1 MQQRRQLVV
10 TLQFRRSTW
19 WQCCTAV
26 GAAEAPVS
34 SEEAVEAE
42 AEAEAEEAGGGAAA
56 SKDSV

>member
-10 TLQFRRSTW
+10 TLQFRRSKW

-34 SEEAVEAE
+34 CEEAVE

-56 SKDSV
+56 RKDSV